1 VVEPTFE
8 DLEPV
13 VLALPFLI
21 SCSTSIVLTYWFYK
35 DRNTFK
41 LMFAIGSFCGGIGL
55 GILAISQLNN
65 TVLNV
70 SPAWLFVPIALYVPI
85 AAFTSLFKV
94 EKTEK
99 TFKIFAVG
107 TAASIV
113 MFSIPFSL
121 EVVSSAL
128 MIFFI
133 VISVPTIIYLFAKRR
148 DSADLVFLLATL
160 CYTAQ
165 GFTLNLTVVQN
176 PVIIPIILN
185 IFGAIFIVLMF
196 AIPKNRNSYSLASS
210 LVLKKQLDK
219 ANEDLRITEEKLL
232 RAERFA
238 AIGELSGMIGHDLRN
253 PLQGISGATYY
264 LKARS
269 VSQNDVKGQEMVATI
284 ERCIEYSNKII
295 SDLLEYSREI
305 QINLEETN
313 PKELIKD
320 SLLQVPTPP
329 EVEIINK
336 ANKMPTLKVDKV
348 KIERVFINLIK
359 NAYDAM
365 PNGGKLNIKTETKG
379 DNIVFTFHDTGV
391 GMAPEIIAKLWTPL
405 FTTKAKGMGFG
416 LPICRRI
423 VEAHGGIITVESQA
437 DKGSTF
443 TVTLPKDKQEQVEN
457 TVFFST
463 DELLTKTDTQLA
475 SLMRRK

>member
-1 VVEPTFE
+1 
-8 DLEPV
+8 
-13 VLALPFLI
+13 
-21 SCSTSIVLTYWFYK
+21 
-35 DRNTFK
+35 
-41 LMFAIGSFCGGIGL
+41 M
-55 GILAISQLNN
+55 
-65 TVLNV
+65 
-70 SPAWLFVPIALYVPI
+70 
-85 AAFTSLFKV
+85 

-113 MFSIPFSL
+113 MFSIPLSL

-196 AIPKNRNSYSLASS
+196 AIPKNRTSYSLASS

-219 ANEDLRITEEKLL
+219 ANEDLRITGEKLL

-238 AIGELSGMIGHDLRN
+238 AIGELSGIIGHDLRN

-320 SLLQVPTPP
+320 SLL
-329 EVEIINK
+329 
-336 ANKMPTLKVDKV
+336 
-348 KIERVFINLIK
+348 
-359 NAYDAM
+359 
-365 PNGGKLNIKTETKG
+365 
-379 DNIVFTFHDTGV
+379 
-391 GMAPEIIAKLWTPL
+391 
-405 FTTKAKGMGFG
+405 
-416 LPICRRI
+416 
-423 VEAHGGIITVESQA
+423 
-437 DKGSTF
+437 
-443 TVTLPKDKQEQVEN
+443 
-457 TVFFST
+457 
-463 DELLTKTDTQLA
+463 
-475 SLMRRK
+475 